1 MDEPCRLLIDPPATG
16 SWNMAVDEALLE
28 YAASGGWTLRFYAW
42 RTPTLSLGYFQT
54 CHDRHTHIASRVLPM
69 VRRASGGGAIVHD
82 RELTYSLSGPT
93 ESASSSA
100 AQRRFRAVHAAWVEV
115 LAALGVEAH
124 LCQSAR
130 PALPAAGPFLCFQ
143 RHAVGDVLVGGFKVA
158 GSAQRRR
165 HGAILQH
172 GSVLLGTSAA
182 APELPG
188 LADLAGVRPG
198 VQEWIE
204 LALGPLSGTL
214 KMHFDRRQLTLPEMA
229 RAENLVADQYGLPRW
244 NERR

>member
-1 MDEPCRLLIDPPATG
+1 MTTCRLLIDPPATG

-28 YAASGGWTLRFYAW
+28 HAASGGWTLRFYAW
-42 RTPTLSLGYFQT
+42 STPTLSLGYFQT
-54 CHDRHTHIASRVLPM
+54 WQDRHTHIASRGIPM

-100 AQRRFRAVHAAWVEV
+100 AQWRFRAVHATWVEV
-115 LAALGVEAH
+115 LALVGVEAH

-130 PALPAAGPFLCFQ
+130 PAQGAEGSFLCFQ
-143 RHAVGDVLVGGFKVA
+143 RCADGDVLVGRYKVA

-165 HGAILQH
+165 HGAVLQH
-172 GSVLLGTSAA
+172 GSVLLGTSAV

-188 LADLAGVRPG
+188 LADLAGVRPRA
-198 VQEWIE
+198 QEWIE
-204 LALGPLSGTL
+204 LALGPLSRTL
-214 KMHFDRRQLTLPEMA
+214 KMHFGRGQLTLPELA